1 MTRWDQLIR
10 TPDDDV
16 RTGLRSGPG
25 TSGSTGL
32 EAGSPE
38 PGRILIDQDEP
49 QGRRAHPTERL
60 EAFFSRS
67 KLI

>member
-38 PGRILIDQDEP
+38 SVFEKIK
-49 QGRRAHPTERL
+49 
-60 EAFFSRS
+60 SRV
-67 KLI
+67 